1 MTKLSQ
7 GSRAPAV
14 RHQLPLESAEAA
26 QLPALACAEKTNEM
40 GRNLSLGLLSS
51 SAKPS
56 GGVCLKQTVAW
67 SPLGALIVCACHC
80 LATLAEGIP
89 AFVFLGQVRLLCS
102 SEPPFP
108 VASLVIQPQLPA
120 VKGALPPYL
129 SYPYRPRTGEL
140 SFSPPG
146 LVHTLGWLW
155 QTGLACFLAWLPSA

>member
-26 QLPALACAEKTNEM
+26 QLQALACAEKTNEM

-67 SPLGALIVCACHC
+67 SPLGAPI
-80 LATLAEGIP
+80 EGSARLRMSLPGHPRGGHSYIRFPGPGP
-89 AFVFLGQVRLLCS
+89 AAVF
-102 SEPPFP
+102 F
-108 VASLVIQPQLPA
+108 
-120 VKGALPPYL
+120 
-129 SYPYRPRTGEL
+129 
-140 SFSPPG
+140 
-146 LVHTLGWLW
+146 
-155 QTGLACFLAWLPSA
+155 